1 MRALLLK
8 PLTVLLLVCPSTLF
22 SQTRNPEQ
30 IAPPVLTRVSPAEM
44 TAAEKDTLK
53 ANQRALDKLVDIYD
67 FEPGRAWT
75 YEVVRCPLITKHV
88 VLEFTS
94 IEVSEGSSRYVA
106 VLPQQ
111 NGRVQLI
118 PLWYG
123 GLRSFGKPYD
133 DPHNIAIFNETIAV
147 EAPHL
152 RSETDWLQ
160 LAVCYLAMVG
170 ESPDVL
176 LRTTIREHL
185 GDVSRQTVA
194 RLLPV
199 VTASKS
205 SIEVRFYNAEGKTAI
220 SEWGLTFDRAGLLRE
235 ISRESHD
242 KSELLGP

>member
-8 PLTVLLLVCPSTLF
+8 SLTMLLLGCSSILF
-22 SQTRNPEQ
+22 SQTRSPELV
-30 IAPPVLTRVSPAEM
+30 APPVLTRVSPAGM

-53 ANQRALDKLVDIYD
+53 ASQRALDKLMDVYN
-67 FEPGRAWT
+67 FEPKTPWT
-75 YEVVRCPLITKHV
+75 FEVVRCPLITKHV
-88 VLEFTS
+88 VMEFTS

-118 PLWYG
+118 PLWYR
-123 GLRSFGKPYD
+123 GLRSFEKPYN
-133 DPHNIAIFNETIAV
+133 DPHNIATFNETIAV

-152 RSETDWLQ
+152 SSDTDWLQ

-176 LRTTIREHL
+176 LRTNIRRQL
-185 GDVSRQTVA
+185 GDVSQNTVE

-199 VTASKS
+199 VTPSQS
-205 SIEVRFYNAEGKTAI
+205 SIDVHFCDAGQKRRI
-220 SEWGLTFDRAGLLRE
+220 SEWHLTFDRAGLLRAAPA
-235 ISRESHD
+235 RDAPAHR
-242 KSELLGP
+242 G